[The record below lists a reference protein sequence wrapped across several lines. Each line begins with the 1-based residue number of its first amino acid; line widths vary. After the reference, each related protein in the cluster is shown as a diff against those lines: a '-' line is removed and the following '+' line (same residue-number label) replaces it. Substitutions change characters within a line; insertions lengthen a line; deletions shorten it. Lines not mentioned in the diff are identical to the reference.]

1 MPKGPYIKKGVDVV
15 IRCGRSLGIATS
27 AVVARCRSHSRSTSC
42 SCGLSGSKRRIQQHL
57 ALSYCRGL
65 LLPLLIVV
73 VKIRVVG
80 AVVDVVLVTMPLM
93 AAVVVMVMAMTR
105 VLVMAVPGD
114 VVVDGVGHHHH
125 HHC

>member
-1 MPKGPYIKKGVDVV
+1 M
-15 IRCGRSLGIATS
+15 
-27 AVVARCRSHSRSTSC
+27 
-42 SCGLSGSKRRIQQHL
+42 
-57 ALSYCRGL
+57 

-73 VKIRVVG
+73 VNIRVVG

-125 HHC
+125 C